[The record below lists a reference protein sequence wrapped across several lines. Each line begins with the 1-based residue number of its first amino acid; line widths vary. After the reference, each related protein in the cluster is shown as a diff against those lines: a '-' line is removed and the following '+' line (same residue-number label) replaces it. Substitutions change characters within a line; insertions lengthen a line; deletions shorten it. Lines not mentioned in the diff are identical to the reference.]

1 MTEVAL
7 QAETR
12 AERGSAHARRSRGAG
27 RVPATLYGRGIDP
40 VSLTVDAREL
50 ATTLHTDAGM
60 NVLIDLKLGAD
71 THLAMARQ
79 LERHPVKGSII
90 HVDFLKIARDQKLT
104 VDVPL
109 TFEGTS
115 VGVKDGGGQL
125 DHHLWN
131 ISLECLVTAVP
142 ERLVMNISNLGVG
155 EVLRVSDLEVPDGV
169 EILTGADEVVVGCI
183 VPTEMKVEADLEPG
197 EEPAVAG
204 EPPAEG
210 EGASAGDEQS
220 SEG

>member
-12 AERGSAHARRSRGAG
+12 AERGSTHARRLRGSG

-40 VSLTVDAREL
+40 LSLTVDAREL
-50 ATTLHTDAGM
+50 AGALHTDAGM
-60 NVLIDLKLGAD
+60 NVLIDLKLDGD

-90 HVDFLKIARDQKLT
+90 HVDFLKIARDQKVT

-109 TFEGTS
+109 AFEGDAI
-115 VGVKDGGGQL
+115 GVKEGGQI

-131 ISLECLVTAVP
+131 VSLECLVTAVP
-142 ERLVMNISNLGVG
+142 EKIVMDITNLNVG
-155 EVLRVSDLEVPDGV
+155 DILRVSDLEVPAGV
-169 EILTGADEVVVGCI
+169 EILTGADEVVIGCI
-183 VPTEMKVEADLEPG
+183 TPTEMKVEAELEPG
-197 EEPAVAG
+197 EEPAVVG
-204 EPPAEG
+204 EEPAEG
-210 EGASAGDEQS
+210 EGGAADDEQS
-220 SEG
+220 AEG